1 MTARK
6 RLPSRRH
13 AETFELT
20 VSALR
25 YVCTVGRFGAGRI
38 REMFLTNQKNNSA
51 ADSAARDAA
60 IAFSFAVQHGAD
72 PAAIRKALCRDSRGR
87 ASGPLGRAL
96 DLLAEESAR

>member
-6 RLPSRRH
+6 RLPNRRQ

-20 VSALR
+20 VRGLR
-25 YVCTVGRFGAGRI
+25 YVCTVGRFADGRI
-38 REMFLTNQKNNSA
+38 GEVFLTNQKNNSA
-51 ADSAARDAA
+51 ADTAARDAA

-87 ASGPLGRAL
+87 GSGPLGRAL
-96 DLLAEESAR
+96 DLLAEESEP